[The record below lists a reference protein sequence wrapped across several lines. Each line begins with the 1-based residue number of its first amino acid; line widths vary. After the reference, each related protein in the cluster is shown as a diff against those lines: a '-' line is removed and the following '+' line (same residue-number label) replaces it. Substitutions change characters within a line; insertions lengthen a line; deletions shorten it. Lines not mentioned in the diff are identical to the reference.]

1 MCNLEGQILN
11 KFWFKEKIYRCQN
24 CALIYRERIYS
35 EKRNPDI
42 LANYLNDSNKDDK
55 NNGIKLLYN
64 DILKENLKSKVIILD
79 FGAGS
84 RNIKKLEA
92 ILKVDYY
99 NKDLIQ
105 YLALDIDLNGRYI
118 LKFSDKLFHFSDL
131 FQVFTFLISKI
142 NNNISEFFFIAHH
155 VFEHVKDFNEIIIQ
169 VERLPITKTIFF
181 EVPAENQ
188 FVLRTFIY
196 FIARLPL
203 YYIGHINFLIP
214 RQLKN

>member
-1 MCNLEGQILN
+1 VKSNELVPNPPARIRQVRFFISVIYHQNIFSDLGSTHEHGTPPDQNANFIDIKLCPLCNLEGQILN

-131 FQVFTFLISKI
+131 FQVFSF
-142 NNNISEFFFIAHH
+142 
-155 VFEHVKDFNEIIIQ
+155 
-169 VERLPITKTIFF
+169 
-181 EVPAENQ
+181 
-188 FVLRTFIY
+188 
-196 FIARLPL
+196 
-203 YYIGHINFLIP
+203 
-214 RQLKN
+214 